1 MIMQSRLTALGF
13 YAPQKIVT
21 NQDMM
26 SIVETNE
33 EWILSRTGIKSRH
46 YTAEGEFTSD
56 MCVEAARD
64 LEKRSGTSLADVDM
78 VLVSTV
84 SPDQPMPSMACQV
97 QYRLGLTAGAMDI
110 YAACA
115 GFTYAV
121 VVAQGLIASGNY
133 RKILVIGADNLTRV
147 TDFTDRSSCVLFGDG
162 AGAVLIE
169 AAEHG
174 NLGRSVTGAYGEGG
188 ADLYISGFAD
198 VINGVEVVKSGKIV
212 QNGRKVFK
220 WAVTTVSE
228 QIKVLAEK
236 NGITLDQI
244 DWLVPHS
251 ANLRILEALS
261 NETGIPMSRFLE
273 SIVDFG
279 NTSSASIP
287 LALGNGIEKGLL
299 KSGDK
304 VMLFGFGGGLAY
316 AGVVIDWP

>member
-1 MIMQSRLTALGF
+1 MMQSRLTALGF

>member
-169 AAEHG
+169 VAEHG